1 MDRRGGRAWG
11 NHRTAQSPGLR
22 NHEGHEH
29 PWAWSRHATYRR
41 NRFVF
46 REPSGRSCD
55 LQKLIWPSCKD
66 SRERKLGKTCPRVQ
80 PPWPADLQWQLLFAK
95 LNKKKRARNPWMKAR
110 DWHLFSVKD
119 QIVNVSSFPSRRVSL
134 ATPQLCYFGAESSHS
149 WQQTNACGPV
159 PIRLHLQTLKFKFHI
174 IFTSWNILL
183 QIFLI
188 HLKLQK
194 SLLAHRPHKNRCQ
207 TRFSPW
213 AILCWSLS

>member
-1 MDRRGGRAWG
+1 MTIHSVVTPHYFVFYLIFYFHHLIYFFILVLSTRIQAGNGYYKQTGGVGGSFTEKVMDRRGGRAWG

-66 SRERKLGKTCPRVQ
+66 SRERKLGKTCPRVR

-110 DWHLFSVKD
+110 DWHLFSVND

-149 WQQTNACGPV
+149 
-159 PIRLHLQTLKFKFHI
+159 
-174 IFTSWNILL
+174 
-183 QIFLI
+183 
-188 HLKLQK
+188 
-194 SLLAHRPHKNRCQ
+194 
-207 TRFSPW
+207 
-213 AILCWSLS
+213 